1 MKTGTSGSKRVSTL
15 TWFVNSHEDWAC
27 LTSAVE
33 RGDYEGLQELQLKG
47 TAWGS
52 TDLAI
57 MDRSAKTFGALHT
70 GCPHLKRLGIIRDVA
85 DGEWETPVLDSLG
98 VMKNLT
104 DLSITIMKKASTAE
118 WGGGDGSQ
126 DSNGSQDS
134 EQSSESEDLVAFEYI
149 VPACIA
155 ELVNLEFL
163 TIKSL
168 TDSDYPRDDVLVFI
182 GDEFGDLVNLHL
194 LRVRGFRWIGA
205 RWLNKTERMP
215 LLDVDGAEVE
225 V

>member
-1 MKTGTSGSKRVSTL
+1 MGPSTL
-15 TWFVNSHEDWAC
+15 TWFVNSHEDWAY

-33 RGDYEGLQELQLKG
+33 RGDYGHLKELQLKG

-57 MDRSAKTFGALHT
+57 MDRSAKTFGALHA
-70 GCPHLKRLGIIRDVA
+70 GCPHLTRLGIIRDVA
-85 DGEWETPVLDSLG
+85 DGEWETPVLDDSLG
-98 VMKNLT
+98 VMQNLT
-104 DLSITIMKKASTAE
+104 DLSITIMKKASSAE
-118 WGGGDGSQ
+118 WGDGSGSGSGD

-134 EQSSESEDLVAFEYI
+134 DHSQQSSESEDLVAFEYI

-155 ELVNLEFL
+155 KLVNLEYL

-182 GDEFGDLVNLHL
+182 GDEYRDLVNLHL

-205 RWLNKTERMP
+205 RWLSSAKRMP
-215 LLDVDGAEVE
+215 LMDVDGAEVE
-225 V
+225 A